1 EIVITDTGSTD
12 RTIEIARSYGAK
24 VYQMEWKD
32 DFAAARNNSLMNCT
46 CDWVLYIDADERLT
60 PESQKNIKRYISQA
74 LPDVGALICTIES
87 DHNYLDGNS
96 EVHRGGYPRL
106 FRNLGYPKV
115 KFVGRVH
122 EQISPSLIDAGY
134 TFAISDLKIMHLGY
148 NVSRKEMEEK
158 VRRNYRMLIA
168 HVQEEPL
175 NGYAW
180 FQLGQ
185 TLSQMQLFREAEE
198 AIRFAI
204 KCGDLSKTIYS
215 SAAAALSQLSGR
227 RGDFNEALR
236 WADAALEK
244 SPNQIYGITL
254 KAFALLNLN
263 RATEAIPYFEQAL
276 QMLKQS
282 EKYFTFGSPAFD
294 IDISE
299 EVLTKGLASA
309 KQKVAAP

>member
-1 EIVITDTGSTD
+1 
-12 RTIEIARSYGAK
+12 
-24 VYQMEWKD
+24 
-32 DFAAARNNSLMNCT
+32 
-46 CDWVLYIDADERLT
+46 
-60 PESQKNIKRYISQA
+60 
-74 LPDVGALICTIES
+74 
-87 DHNYLDGNS
+87 
-96 EVHRGGYPRL
+96 
-106 FRNLGYPKV
+106 
-115 KFVGRVH
+115 
-122 EQISPSLIDAGY
+122 ISPSLIDAGY